1 LVQQV
6 WLKTSM
12 STSWEYDPDTNFTS
26 LSLGHH
32 GKNTHTGYSSNWE
45 QHTLGFQRVT
55 LQNTNMWRLFD
66 IYSLNNPHLSTA
78 MKLLFIPKRTSNQN

>member
-32 GKNTHTGYSSNWE
+32 GKNTHTGYSSN
-45 QHTLGFQRVT
+45 
-55 LQNTNMWRLFD
+55 
-66 IYSLNNPHLSTA
+66 
-78 MKLLFIPKRTSNQN
+78 